1 MRKSLTKRE
10 RISKRTD
17 LKRVFGSPTQVS
29 CPGLKLRYLEN
40 DLRWSR
46 LAISLSRKFGNAVKR
61 NYAKRVVR
69 ETFRNLKG
77 DLVPGYDIAVILY
90 PSEAESARRRTD
102 LVNLFRK
109 AGLLTPGASEAP
121 RY

>member
-17 LKRVFGSPTQVS
+17 LKRVFGSLTQVS
-29 CPGLKLRYLEN
+29 CPGLKLRYLKN

-69 ETFRNLKG
+69 ETYRNLKG
-77 DLVPGYDIAVILY
+77 NLVPGYDVAVILY
-90 PSEAESARRRTD
+90 PSVAESARRRTD